1 MWKPVTLLKAML
13 WHRCFPVNFA
23 KFLRTHFFIEHVRWL
38 LLDMAWGNK
47 IPVFIFEVNGTEIN
61 FEFNLSKSTK
71 NLNGVNFGVLVKT
84 DFYKIKK
91 KKKCSSR
98 GLVFVNFKYLFSV
111 TKKLDSFSDD
121 FLSQRKKFLIIS

>member
-1 MWKPVTLLKAML
+1 MWKPITLLKAML

-23 KFLRTHFFIEHVRWL
+23 KFLRTHFLIEHVRWL
-38 LLDMAWGNK
+38 LLDKAWGNK
-47 IPVFIFEVNGTEIN
+47 IPVFILEVNGTEIF

-91 KKKCSSR
+91 KKCSSR

-111 TKKLDSFSDD
+111 IKKLDSFSDD